1 MRQDTRAQSPNPLDP
16 PMTIAATP
24 PATTAVQE
32 RTSPTLVKVLR
43 DLMPYMWPPGR
54 NDLRIEVALGS
65 VVLIIAKFVTL
76 FMSYAIANVTN
87 LLGKPLTGGTPEG
100 QIAVGLI
107 AVPAVLIASYG
118 GARVIMMVLNQLR
131 DVLFTR
137 VSQHAV
143 RNLTT
148 QTFRHLHALSL
159 RFHLE
164 RRTGSLTRVVERGN
178 SAVDSIMRLGVMTT
192 IPTVLELALIC
203 GWFWYLFGFVYV
215 GILLA
220 TVAAY
225 LWYTVLASNW
235 RIGIRKELSES
246 DRDASSKAVDSLL
259 NYETVKYFGNEGM
272 EAERYDQAMRRYEK
286 ANVKTYYSLAVLNV
300 GQMAIFTLGLTALL
314 LLSARGIFAGQQKLL
329 DFVLINSLLGQLY
342 IPLNFMGM
350 VYREIKQGTVDLE
363 QMFSL
368 LDKNPE
374 IKDKPG
380 AKPLAVAGGRIKFE
394 NVSFHYDPDR
404 PILKNVS
411 FEVPPGKMVAIVG
424 PSGAGK
430 STISRILFR
439 FYDVSAGRVLID
451 GQDISQVTQKSLRA
465 AIGVVPQDTV
475 LFNDSILYNIRYG
488 RTGATDAEVKEAA
501 RMAQIEGFIEMLPQ
515 GFATQVG
522 ERGLKL
528 SGGEKQR
535 VAIARTI
542 LKGPPI
548 LMLDEATSALDSH
561 TEREIQD
568 ALDKVAASRTSL
580 VIAHRLSTIVHA
592 DSIIVLEK
600 GNIVEQGTHAEL
612 MARDGLYASMWNR
625 QREAEKA
632 REQLAQALEQEAVVV
647 GTERLARATI
657 KAAE

>member
-1 MRQDTRAQSPNPLDP
+1 
-16 PMTIAATP
+16 MTVAAPSTP
-24 PATTAVQE
+24 QPQL
-32 RTSPTLVKVLR
+32 PLVKVLR
-43 DLMPYMWPPGR
+43 DLMPYLWPAGR
-54 NDLRIEVALGS
+54 RDLKIEVLAGS
-65 VVLIIAKFVTL
+65 VVLVIAKFVTL
-76 FMSYAIANVTN
+76 FMSFALAEAIS
-87 LLGKPLTGGTPEG
+87 LLSNTQNAKTAGDQVALGFWS
-100 QIAVGLI
+100 L
-107 AVPAVLIASYG
+107 PAVLIVSYG
-118 GARVIMMVLNQLR
+118 IARVGMMILNQLR

-143 RNLTT
+143 RNITT
-148 QTFRHLHALSL
+148 KTFRHLHALSL

-164 RRTGSLTRVVERGN
+164 RRTGSVTRIIERGN
-178 SAVDSIMRLGVMTT
+178 GAVDSIMRLGVMTT
-192 IPTVLELALIC
+192 IPTVLELVLIC
-203 GWFWYLFGFVYV
+203 VYFARSFGIIYDVV
-215 GILLA
+215 LLA

-225 LWYTVLASNW
+225 LWFTVIASNW

-259 NYETVKYFGNEGM
+259 NYETVKYFGNEAM
-272 EAERYDQAMRRYEK
+272 EAERYDGAMARYEK
-286 ANVKTYYSLAVLNV
+286 ANVKTYYSLAVLNI
-300 GQMAIFTLGLTALL
+300 GQVAIFTVGLILL
-314 LLSARGIFAGQQKLL
+314 MLFSARGIIAGTQTLF
-329 DFVLINSLLGQLY
+329 DFTLINSLLAQLY
-342 IPLNFMGM
+342 VPLNFMGM
-350 VYREIKQGTVDLE
+350 VYREIKQGAVDLE
-363 QMFSL
+363 QMFNL

-374 IKDKPG
+374 IKDVPG
-380 AKPLAVAGGRIKFE
+380 AADLRVTQGRVRFE
-394 NVSFHYDPDR
+394 NVSFHYDADR

-411 FEVPPGKMVAIVG
+411 FEVAPGKMVAIVG

-439 FYDVSAGRVLID
+439 FYGVASGRVLID
-451 GQDISQVTQKSLRA
+451 GQDISQVTQASLRA

-488 RTGATDAEVKEAA
+488 RIGASEREVKEAA
-501 RMAQIEGFIEMLPQ
+501 RMAQIDGFIEQLPQ
-515 GFATQVG
+515 GFNTQVG

-592 DSIIVLEK
+592 DSIIVLSK
-600 GNIVEQGTHAEL
+600 GEIAEQGTHAEL
-612 MARDGLYASMWNR
+612 MNKGGLYASMWNR
-625 QREAEKA
+625 QREAEAA
-632 REQLAQALEQEAVVV
+632 REQLAQALEQQAVVV
-647 GTERLARATI
+647 GNDDRPNRATLLP
-657 KAAE
+657 AAE

>member
-1 MRQDTRAQSPNPLDP
+1 
-16 PMTIAATP
+16 MTIAAPSPVSVGPTAKPTP
-24 PATTAVQE
+24 PLVQ
-32 RTSPTLVKVLR
+32 VLR

-54 NDLRIEVALGS
+54 RDLRIEVVLGCLS
-65 VVLIIAKFVTL
+65 LVVAKVVTVMVSFAFAGATNWL
-76 FMSYAIANVTN
+76 TSAAHADTPAAELGLGLAI
-87 LLGKPLTGGTPEG
+87 
-100 QIAVGLI
+100 
-107 AVPAVLIASYG
+107 VPAMLIVSYG
-118 GARVIMMVLNQLR
+118 VARVMMMILNQLR

-143 RNLTT
+143 RNITT
-148 QTFRHLHALSL
+148 KTFRHLHALSL

-164 RRTGSLTRVVERGN
+164 RRTGSVTRIIERGN
-178 SAVDSIMRLGVMTT
+178 TAVDSIMRLGVMTT
-192 IPTVLELALIC
+192 IPTALELVMNC
-203 GWFWYLFGFVYV
+203 VVFWYFFGVFYV
-215 GILLA
+215 VIVLA
-220 TVAAY
+220 MVAAY
-225 LWYTVLASNW
+225 LWYTVIASNW
-235 RIGIRKELSES
+235 RIGIRRELSES

-259 NYETVKYFGNEGM
+259 NYETVKYFGNEAM
-272 EAERYDQAMRRYEK
+272 EAGRYDAAMARYEK

-300 GQMAIFTLGLTALL
+300 GQAAIFTIGLTISM
-314 LLSARGIFAGQQKLL
+314 LLSARGIISKTQNLGDL
-329 DFVLINSLLGQLY
+329 VLINSMLTQLY
-342 IPLNFMGM
+342 VPLNFMGM
-350 VYREIKQGTVDLE
+350 VYREIKQGVVDLE
-363 QMFSL
+363 MMFGL

-380 AKPLAVAGGRIKFE
+380 APDLKVPRGRVRFE
-394 NVSFHYDPDR
+394 NVSFHYDADR

-451 GQDISQVTQKSLRA
+451 GQDIADVTQTSLRA

-488 RTGATDAEVKEAA
+488 RIGATDAEVKEAA
-501 RMAQIEGFIEMLPQ
+501 RMAQIDGFIEQLPQ

-535 VAIARTI
+535 VAIARTL

-600 GNIVEQGTHAEL
+600 GQIVEQGTHAEL
-612 MARDGLYASMWNR
+612 MTKSGLYASMWDR

-632 REQLAQALEQEAVVV
+632 REQLAQALEQQAVVV
-647 GTERLARATI
+647 GTDRPNRATLVP
-657 KAAE
+657 AAE

>member
-1 MRQDTRAQSPNPLDP
+1 
-16 PMTIAATP
+16 MTLATP
-24 PATTAVQE
+24 AAEPIRPTAAAAKP
-32 RTSPTLVKVLR
+32 SPTLVKVLR
-43 DLMPYMWPPGR
+43 DLMPYMWPSGR
-54 NDLRIEVALGS
+54 RDLRIEVVLGCLS
-65 VVLIIAKFVTL
+65 LVVAKVATMLVSFTLAGATNSLAQATNAQSPEAQLRLGVVLIPATL
-76 FMSYAIANVTN
+76 ILA
-87 LLGKPLTGGTPEG
+87 
-100 QIAVGLI
+100 
-107 AVPAVLIASYG
+107 YG
-118 GARVIMMVLNQLR
+118 VSRVMMMVLNQLR

-137 VSQHAV
+137 VSQFAV
-143 RNLTT
+143 RNITT
-148 QTFRHLHALSL
+148 KTFRHLHDLSL

-164 RRTGSLTRVVERGN
+164 RRTGSVTRIIERGN
-178 SAVDSIMRLGVMTT
+178 GAVDSIMRLGVMTT
-192 IPTVLELALIC
+192 IPTVLELIMSCAV
-203 GWFWYLFGFVYV
+203 FWYIFGFFYV
-215 GILLA
+215 LVVLA
-220 TVAAY
+220 MVAAY
-225 LWYTVLASNW
+225 LWYTVIASNW
-235 RIGIRKELSES
+235 RIVIRKELSES

-259 NYETVKYFGNEGM
+259 NYETVKYFGNETM
-272 EAERYDQAMRRYEK
+272 EANRYDTAMARYEK
-286 ANVKTYYSLAVLNV
+286 ANVKTYYSLAVLNT
-300 GQMAIFTLGLTALL
+300 GQAAIFTIGLTICL
-314 LLSARGIFAGQQKLL
+314 LLSARGIIAGRQSVGDFTLIGALL
-329 DFVLINSLLGQLY
+329 TQLY

-350 VYREIKQGTVDLE
+350 VYREIKQGVVDLE
-363 QMFSL
+363 LMFGL

-380 AKPLAVAGGRIKFE
+380 ALPLVVTKGAVRFE

-430 STISRILFR
+430 STLSRILFR
-439 FYDVSAGRVLID
+439 FYDVAAGRVLID
-451 GQDISQVTQKSLRA
+451 GQDIREVTQTSLRA

-488 RTGATDAEVKEAA
+488 RTDATEAEVREAA
-501 RMAQIEGFIEMLPQ
+501 RMAQIDGLIDQLPQ
-515 GFATQVG
+515 GFNTQVG

-592 DSIIVLEK
+592 DSIIVLEQ
-600 GNIVEQGTHAEL
+600 GRIVEQGTHAEL
-612 MARDGLYASMWNR
+612 MVKDGLYASMWNR
-625 QREAEKA
+625 QREAEQA
-632 REQLAQALEQEAVVV
+632 REQLAQALQQEAVVL
-647 GTERLARATI
+647 GNERPNRATLTGT
-657 KAAE
+657 